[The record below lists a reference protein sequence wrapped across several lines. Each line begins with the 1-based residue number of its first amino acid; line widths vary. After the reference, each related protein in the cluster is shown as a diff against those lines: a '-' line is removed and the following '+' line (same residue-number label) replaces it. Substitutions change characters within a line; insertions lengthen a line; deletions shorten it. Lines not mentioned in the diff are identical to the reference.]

1 MENNFLK
8 TIRTICRNCGKEI
21 SYADFVKSRVCPHC
35 NKNQEDYIKDL
46 HIFFDNDIQVAYKL
60 KNYNDTLYENFIEY
74 RYFSL
79 EYFMEIGD
87 LSNVPD
93 SNSQEYD
100 YIYLGDAS
108 LVKRR
113 INSVLETIKQF
124 AAKTKVFLWVD
135 ENRVEQYLNYLYFS
149 KEFKVFDEVYFIPLQ
164 EGNVKNDYNPKK
176 ALDKKKKLSK
186 AELDRLYAS
195 FNKIKTADGNFNVLF
210 DKRVKSVPLK
220 KYCDKVLS
228 SVSVKYESD
237 LVVDHRYYKKYKDTQ
252 YQLTYFQLKRV
263 LSYLK
268 ANNKIE
274 FKFLDEQEPFNKLRL
289 KKEQQESKSK
299 KSFRLT
305 KNDKDLAFLL
315 YKMGFETKDV
325 NGVFL
330 FSHSEKTREC
340 LLKYLKYKGKYATVS
355 DALSFCGGVNRLNGE
370 RYQCLPH
377 KMFVR
382 YLGETNN
389 ELNKGDYYQVYTV
402 YGVKDRSYYL
412 INERDKYKEYPA
424 RDFVLLRPTRIIYIG
439 PEENGLVP
447 GNEYNVVEQK
457 GMRYILENGKETDYF
472 QADEIEFVP
481 AEEKPKQSIEHE
493 KLLQMARH
501 AFEFGDIRQIYERM
515 TADTVYYSEWINK
528 TVLGNDK
535 ISDYI
540 ENIFKNRVEQNV
552 FADTEYCT
560 VTSDADTI
568 KKGDRFLILHSS
580 NGDKNAIFVYS
591 DGTFITKILIT
602 DKIPSHES
610 DEPKL
615 NKLSEK

>member
-1 MENNFLK
+1 MEKNTLN
-8 TIRTICRNCGKEI
+8 TICTICRNCGKEI
-21 SYADFVKSRVCPHC
+21 SYADFIKSRICPHC
-35 NKNQEDYIKDL
+35 NKNQEEYIKDL
-46 HIFFDNDIQVAYKL
+46 HIFFDNNTQVAYKL
-60 KNYNDTLYENFIEY
+60 KNFDDALYENLVEY

-93 SNSQEYD
+93 SNSREYD
-100 YIYLGDAS
+100 FIYLGDVS
-108 LVKRR
+108 LVKKR
-113 INSVLETIKQF
+113 INNILETIKRF
-124 AAKTKVFLWVD
+124 DVKTRIFLWVD

-149 KEFKVFDEVYFIPLQ
+149 KEFKGFDNVYFVPLQ
-164 EGNVKNDYNPKK
+164 EGNAKNDYIPQK
-176 ALDKKKKLSK
+176 ALNKKKKLSK
-186 AELDRLYAS
+186 VELDRLYS
-195 FNKIKTADGNFNVLF
+195 RYIKIKTADGCFNVLY
-210 DKRVKSVPLK
+210 DNKIKSVPLK

-330 FSHSEKTREC
+330 FSHSAKTRVC

-389 ELNKGDYYQVYTV
+389 ELNKGDYYQVYIV

-481 AEEKPKQSIEHE
+481 AEEKPKQPIEHE